1 MNTGK
6 AFLGVLV
13 GITAGAAL
21 GILFAPEK
29 GSNTRKKI
37 VKKGEDLAN
46 TLDEKIEEKFDEL
59 MKVINSKIKK
69 NSTQNVPVASNGEKM
84 ED

>member
-1 MNTGK
+1 MNSGK

-37 VKKGEDLAN
+37 VKKDEDLTN
-46 TLDEKIEEKFDEL
+46 ILNEEIDEKFSEL
-59 MKVINSKIKK
+59 MNAINSKVK
-69 NSTQNVPVASNGEKM
+69 
-84 ED
+84 

>member
-21 GILFAPEK
+21 GILFAPQK

-37 VKKGEDLAN
+37 VRKGEDLVD
-46 TLDEKIEEKFDEL
+46 TLDEKINEKFDEFVD
-59 MKVINSKIKK
+59 MFNKKVKK
-69 NSTQNVPVASNGEKM
+69 NRSQNIPVTSTEREMAE
-84 ED
+84 

>member
-1 MNTGK
+1 MNSGK

-46 TLDEKIEEKFDEL
+46 TLDEKIDEKFGEL
-59 MKVINSKIKK
+59 MNAINSKVKK
-69 NSTQNVPVASNGEKM
+69 NRSQNATVSSTAQDI

>member
-37 VKKGEDLAN
+37 LRKGEDLAD
-46 TLDEKIEEKFDEL
+46 TLDEKINERFDEL
-59 MKVINSKIKK
+59 VDVFNRKVKK
-69 NSTQNVPVASNGEKM
+69 NSSQNFPVSSTEREM
-84 ED
+84 VD

>member
-1 MNTGK
+1 MNSGK

-21 GILFAPEK
+21 GILFAPDK

-37 VKKGEDLAN
+37 VKEGEDLAN
-46 TLDEKIEEKFDEL
+46 TLNTKIEEKFDEL
-59 MKVINSKIKK
+59 MNVVNSKMKK
-69 NSTQNVPVASNGEKM
+69 NRWQNAGVSSTPQDMDE
-84 ED
+84 

>member
-1 MNTGK
+1 MSSGK

-37 VKKGEDLAN
+37 VRKGEDLAN
-46 TLDEKIEEKFDEL
+46 TLNEKIDEKFDEL
-59 MKVINSKIKK
+59 MNVINSKVKK
-69 NSTQNVPVASNGEKM
+69 DKSQNASVSSTQQEMV
-84 ED
+84 D